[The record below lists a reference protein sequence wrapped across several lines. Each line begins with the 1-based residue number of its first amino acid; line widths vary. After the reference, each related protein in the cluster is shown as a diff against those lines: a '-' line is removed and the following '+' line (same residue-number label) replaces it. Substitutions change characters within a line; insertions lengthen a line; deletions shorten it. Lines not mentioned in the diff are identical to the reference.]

1 MSDLKYIYHRTK
13 PEHINGIISNKH
25 IYNQID
31 RKKRD
36 INCEY
41 EGSKNRK
48 IAKSS
53 ISLQSYKSEDYWKYY
68 DEAIGIYFRPYLDK
82 PKLKPGESAIVLD
95 FQKIREDSIN
105 WLINTEENNGFYISK
120 PGFEARTSFGGELGI
135 SYDETNWKLC
145 KTNNLTNR
153 CEVLLENSI
162 YITPYLVEII
172 SKEEVFS
179 NT

>member
-1 MSDLKYIYHRTK
+1 MADLKYIYHRTK
-13 PEHINGIISNKH
+13 PAHLDGIIYCKH

-31 RKKRD
+31 RQKRD
-36 INCEY
+36 IYYEN

-95 FQKIREDSIN
+95 FQKIREDGIN
-105 WLINTEENNGFYISK
+105 WLINTEENNGFYITK
-120 PGFEARTSFGGELGI
+120 PGYRALCPYGGEYGI
-135 SYDETNWKLC
+135 SYDETNWKKC
-145 KTNNLTNR
+145 KTNNLTHR
-153 CEVLLENSI
+153 SEVLLENSI
-162 YITPYLVEII
+162 YITPYLVEILT
-172 SKEEVFS
+172 KEETYS
-179 NT
+179 TN

>member
-13 PEHINGIISNKH
+13 PAHLDGIISYKH

-31 RKKRD
+31 RQKRD
-36 INCEY
+36 IYHEH

-53 ISLQSYKSEDYWKYY
+53 ISLHLYKSKEYWKYY

-95 FQKIREDSIN
+95 FQKIREDGIK
-105 WLINTEENNGFYISK
+105 WLINTEENHGFYLDK
-120 PGFEARTSFGGELGI
+120 PGVEALSPYGGERGI

-153 CEVLLENSI
+153 SEVVLENSI
-162 YITPYLVEII
+162 YITPYLVEILT
-172 SKEEVFS
+172 KEEEFS
-179 NT
+179 TN

>member
-13 PEHINGIISNKH
+13 PEHLDGIISDKH

-31 RKKRD
+31 KKKRD

-41 EGSKNRK
+41 EGCKYRK
-48 IAKSS
+48 IANSNIS
-53 ISLQSYKSEDYWKYY
+53 ITNCRYKEYWKYY

-82 PKLKPGESAIVLD
+82 PKLKPGECAIVLD
-95 FQKIREDSIN
+95 FEKIKEDGIK

-120 PGFEARTSFGGELGI
+120 PGFEAHTPFGGEWGI
-135 SYDETNWKLC
+135 SYDETNWKQC
-145 KTNNLTNR
+145 KINNLTNR
-153 CEVLLENSI
+153 SEVLLENSI
-162 YITPYLVEII
+162 YITPYLVDII